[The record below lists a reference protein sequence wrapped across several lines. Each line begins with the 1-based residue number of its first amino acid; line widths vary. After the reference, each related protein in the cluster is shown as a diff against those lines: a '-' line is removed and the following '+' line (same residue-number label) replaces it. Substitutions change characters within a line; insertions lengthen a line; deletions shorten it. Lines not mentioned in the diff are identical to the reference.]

1 MRGPTTTGS
10 RLARPEF
17 PISSSRA
24 GAADFG
30 ATFRLILLTN
40 DPALAA
46 AADSCVERIGIDFEH
61 IGKAER
67 QAGYDTRVSRHDWS
81 DLAAIARVL
90 RQAKPFARLNAL
102 HDGTDSEID
111 TALSCGAHVLM
122 LPFFRGREEVERFVG
137 LVRGRAEVMC
147 LVETASSFVRMRE
160 ILAVRGV
167 DEVIIG
173 LNDLRL
179 QLGVANHFEVLASAI
194 MDGVCA
200 VMRRDG
206 RPFSLGGVARA
217 GDAGMPIPSELVY
230 AQYPRL
236 GATGG
241 LLTRAFVKDLPLAD
255 LSPAVAT
262 LRQRLS
268 AWAREDIAGLEAARA
283 ELERRAIA
291 WRK

>member
-1 MRGPTTTGS
+1 MRGPTTTGW
-10 RLARPEF
+10 RRARPEF
-17 PISSSRA
+17 PISS
-24 GAADFG
+24 DFG

-40 DPALAA
+40 DAALAT
-46 AADSCVERIGIDFEH
+46 AADSCVQRIGIDFEH
-61 IGKAER
+61 IGKAAR
-67 QAGYDTRVSRHDWS
+67 QAGYDTRLSRHDWS

-90 RQAKPFARLNAL
+90 QRAKPFARLNVL
-102 HDGTDSEID
+102 HDGTESEVE
-111 TALSCGAHVLM
+111 TALSCGARVLM

-137 LVRGRAEVMC
+137 LVRGRAEVMG

-160 ILAVRGV
+160 ILDVRGV
-167 DEVIIG
+167 DEVMIG

-179 QLGVANHFEVLASAI
+179 QLGVANHFEVLASPI

-200 VMRRDG
+200 AMRRDG

-241 LLTRAFVKDLPLAD
+241 LLTRAFVNGLPLSDLPA
-255 LSPAVAT
+255 AVAT

-268 AWAREDIAGLEAARA
+268 AWALEDSAALEAARV
-283 ELERRAIA
+283 ELERRATA
-291 WRK
+291 WR